1 MMNGIQMGYEKYMQ
15 LHATYVLEVTLA
27 ADSML
32 AAELLPKFGTNLV
45 AALADLQQSKI
56 VVCALRMGWSR
67 ARGHLLTSTQCIAE
81 TVVAYYYLKSY
92 DLTRHANKSF
102 PGGGSTPAGTKDPG

>member
-32 AAELLPKFGTNLV
+32 AAELLPKLCSSGLFEKTFV
-45 AALADLQQSKI
+45 
-56 VVCALRMGWSR
+56 
-67 ARGHLLTSTQCIAE
+67 
-81 TVVAYYYLKSY
+81 
-92 DLTRHANKSF
+92 
-102 PGGGSTPAGTKDPG
+102 